1 MNLDIKSI
9 KEYLANN
16 PVAICA
22 FLGWNDAGET
32 ASNVVDHLIEVWD
45 ATEIATIDPDPYYD
59 YQRSEER
66 RVGKECRSRW
76 SPYH

>member
-22 FLGWNDAGET
+22 FLGWNDAGGT
-32 ASNVVDHLIEVWD
+32 ASNVVDHLIEIVK
-45 ATEIATIDPDPYYD
+45 TNGNSKIYY
-59 YQRSEER
+59 
-66 RVGKECRSRW
+66 V
-76 SPYH
+76 

>member
-45 ATEIATIDPDPYYD
+45 AT
-59 YQRSEER
+59 
-66 RVGKECRSRW
+66 
-76 SPYH
+76 